1 LSRVSLPKLVDIDW
15 SLHVKRASSQVSRL
29 KVPVAIVG
37 FQIEDQPTSTSS
49 LPATQR
55 VDFELSR
62 EALSTMLDGLGKI
75 RDQLSAMG

>member
-1 LSRVSLPKLVDIDW
+1 VSLPKLVDIDW
-15 SLHVKRASSQVSRL
+15 TLHVKKSSSQVSRM
-29 KVPVAIVG
+29 KVPVALVG
-37 FQIEDQPTSTSS
+37 FQIEDQPTTSAS
-49 LPATQR
+49 LPETRR